1 MLATMTD
8 TADTPTEDSRDSFVP
23 PEFPDANELD
33 IVKARTEALD
43 AGPPEWADALPRA
56 GDDDTTGTGST
67 FDSSA
72 DISTGRATEVGIET
86 PDEAETLPAPE
97 ETPPPAPPAEPEP
110 EPAP

>member
-72 DISTGRATEVGIET
+72 
-86 PDEAETLPAPE
+86 ETLPAPE